1 MHSSFTSCNCFSKT
15 NILYLRFDCLGAL
28 KTKLKAII
36 TARCFDKAILAI
48 INDKI
53 NNIKI
58 GSKETF
64 GNRVKNIA
72 ESIYMLHQTERYE
85 VVHKDLVTKM
95 LTMFQERKNL
105 IVDSELQILLK
116 DVHVFSAEK
125 SNYKE
130 FKSIVNIECNEFVS
144 MFHSTCINMMT
155 EIVRM
160 ENETLKE
167 PFVEANLTEE
177 EQQVL
182 RYSAGYIIFSLRRH
196 YLQLIKIL

>member
-1 MHSSFTSCNCFSKT
+1 MP
-15 NILYLRFDCLGAL
+15 
-28 KTKLKAII
+28 
-36 TARCFDKAILAI
+36 
-48 INDKI
+48 
-53 NNIKI
+53 
-58 GSKETF
+58 
-64 GNRVKNIA
+64 
-72 ESIYMLHQTERYE
+72 
-85 VVHKDLVTKM
+85 
-95 LTMFQERKNL
+95 FQQK
-105 IVDSELQILLK
+105 
-116 DVHVFSAEK
+116 K

-177 EQQVL
+177 DQQVL